1 MARISSLFQRSNDR
15 RRKRTRTYD
24 STTAL
29 RLGVDLTHLTQPER
43 TRSGRTV
50 HTGQVDLR
58 RKRTRIQSGAVRQGA
73 PTVMV
78 RNVAA
83 GHTTSGPL
91 HSQRKAR
98 RRFDISVGLPGTEVR
113 LPNLPQFAISWRWL
127 SAVLAIVLGVGLYQ
141 VWNAAAFR
149 VSGAEISGL
158 QHLTTKEVNTILGLK
173 DTPVFSLD
181 ADQLKNELLQAFPEF
196 SSASVHIGLPSTVAI
211 TVTERVPVIAWMVN
225 GSATLVDQEGMAFP
239 ARGDISALGLP
250 VVEASAMPPV
260 LVRVERETEE
270 TDLASLEGASP
281 VSTPIVG
288 AQPFLKPE
296 FILAVMALREN
307 APQGVPLL
315 YDAARGF
322 GWRDPG
328 GWDVYF
334 GDAQDMAMK
343 LDLYQAII
351 NRLDDKEETLPSLV
365 SVENV
370 HAPYYRPR

>member
-1 MARISSLFQRSNDR
+1 
-15 RRKRTRTYD
+15 
-24 STTAL
+24 
-29 RLGVDLTHLTQPER
+29 
-43 TRSGRTV
+43 
-50 HTGQVDLR
+50 
-58 RKRTRIQSGAVRQGA
+58 
-73 PTVMV
+73 MV

-158 QHLTTKEVNTILGLK
+158 QHLTTKEVNTVLGLK
-173 DTPVFSLD
+173 DRPVFSLD

-250 VVEASAMPPV
+250 VVEASAMPPA

-281 VSTPIVG
+281 VSAPIVG

>member
-127 SAVLAIVLGVGLYQ
+127 SAVLAIILGVGLYQ
-141 VWNAAAFR
+141 VWNATAFR
-149 VSGAEISGL
+149 VSEAEISGL

>member
-1 MARISSLFQRSNDR
+1 MARISSLFQRSTDR

-127 SAVLAIVLGVGLYQ
+127 SAVLAIILGVGLYQ
-141 VWNAAAFR
+141 VWNATAFR
-149 VSGAEISGL
+149 VSEAEISGL